1 MEEHIKQAKH
11 QIQLCD
17 IVEPLLEWYRKN
29 ARRLPWRE
37 NTDPYRVWVSEI
49 MLQQTRVEAV
59 KPYFERF
66 LKQLPT
72 LKDLAAADEDTLLKL
87 WEGLGYYARVRN
99 LQKAAQTIC
108 KEYGG
113 IFPETYED
121 PRAPGNWPV
130 YRRCNFVNFIRETGA
145 GNRWKR
151 TARHYPSKR
160 RSPGSLRSG
169 LEKADC
175 HRACRGISCRAMRR
189 FYAKSHGARSNRLY
203 A

>member
-113 IFPETYED
+113 IFPETYEETSGSRELARI
-121 PRAPGNWPV
+121 PQVQFRQFHSRNRCRQSMETYCASLPV
-130 YRRCNFVNFIRETGA
+130 
-145 GNRWKR
+145 
-151 TARHYPSKR
+151 
-160 RSPGSLRSG
+160 
-169 LEKADC
+169 
-175 HRACRGISCRAMRR
+175 
-189 FYAKSHGARSNRLY
+189 
-203 A
+203 

>member
-72 LKDLAAADEDTLLKL
+72 LKDLAAAD
-87 WEGLGYYARVRN
+87 
-99 LQKAAQTIC
+99 
-108 KEYGG
+108 
-113 IFPETYED
+113 
-121 PRAPGNWPV
+121 
-130 YRRCNFVNFIRETGA
+130 
-145 GNRWKR
+145 
-151 TARHYPSKR
+151 
-160 RSPGSLRSG
+160 
-169 LEKADC
+169 
-175 HRACRGISCRAMRR
+175 
-189 FYAKSHGARSNRLY
+189 
-203 A
+203 